1 MIFFGIVAF
10 DDPSSCINHFF
21 HFLVPC
27 QVIDQFKNSM
37 STIHPH
43 RYKEPGPYVEIFE
56 RVISDLWKIYQ
67 HVLNGSEWCLVLPG
81 LFEKRDKVPA
91 KAMPVRPGAHGDGQG
106 GSSLLPDAG
115 QGGSSLLP
123 DAGQSGSLFLA
134 DAGQKR
140 PVENYG
146 WASRPPSSDEDSSE
160 ISPKIQKVLPP
171 PIGAKQS
178 GGKAL
183 PIGGKQMP
191 VRDAWADVVDSS
203 VPAATLPGR
212 TSTAPVPPPAKRWN
226 AVEGSAEFGD
236 IAMPKDHPVAKTNW
250 GPKQPSNPPKW
261 WGPRSPSYPPPK
273 AASSV
278 PAEPKNRWS
287 RRLPFLVLPDQRA
300 TMEEQSEPV
309 ASRTRSRENVPPPPP
324 PPPPPMNDAAARASS
339 STDPTP
345 DEAASDPPTPPKLS
359 QVPKVLLED
368 QIEYEKYKQYVKGIV
383 EKWLT
388 GKEERLR
395 AKNNPKFKQNGLT
408 NFLLMVAISSF
419 LEVAKDAALDVYKK
433 LYGHLDDWHCH
444 HMYERIDGLTMN
456 NFCKHG
462 KQGMVWAFLESI
474 GVKNFEPEEPADI
487 DGWKTWLSAS
497 QLFKLM
503 EWCFDT
509 FWRDHVVLK
518 EHKRVQLHEHVK
530 LYYWW
535 YLHIFAVN
543 SELNHMPQPYP
554 SGWTWEGYMK
564 RHKAKL
570 TELAVQTFR
579 QKICNAESL
588 AKLHTNLFARK
599 VGAFQQ
605 VGVEFDQHGMPS
617 KDYVLENVLDEE
629 EKEEWERW

>member
-10 DDPSSCINHFF
+10 DDPSSCINPFF

-81 LFEKRDKVPA
+81 LFDKRDKVPA
-91 KAMPVRPGAHGDGQG
+91 KAMPVDLELMVMDKADRRSYLMLDKAVRRSYLMLDKA
-106 GSSLLPDAG
+106 DCC
-115 QGGSSLLP
+115 
-123 DAGQSGSLFLA
+123 FLA

-140 PVENYG
+140 PAENYG

-236 IAMPKDHPVAKTNW
+236 IAMPKDHPVAKTT

-309 ASRTRSRENVPPPPP
+309 ASRTRSRENVPPPP
-324 PPPPPMNDAAARASS
+324 
-339 STDPTP
+339 
-345 DEAASDPPTPPKLS
+345 L
-359 QVPKVLLED
+359 
-368 QIEYEKYKQYVKGIV
+368 
-383 EKWLT
+383 
-388 GKEERLR
+388 
-395 AKNNPKFKQNGLT
+395 
-408 NFLLMVAISSF
+408 
-419 LEVAKDAALDVYKK
+419 
-433 LYGHLDDWHCH
+433 H
-444 HMYERIDGLTMN
+444 H
-456 NFCKHG
+456 
-462 KQGMVWAFLESI
+462 Q
-474 GVKNFEPEEPADI
+474 
-487 DGWKTWLSAS
+487 
-497 QLFKLM
+497 
-503 EWCFDT
+503 
-509 FWRDHVVLK
+509 
-518 EHKRVQLHEHVK
+518 
-530 LYYWW
+530 
-535 YLHIFAVN
+535 
-543 SELNHMPQPYP
+543 
-554 SGWTWEGYMK
+554 
-564 RHKAKL
+564 
-570 TELAVQTFR
+570 
-579 QKICNAESL
+579 
-588 AKLHTNLFARK
+588 
-599 VGAFQQ
+599 
-605 VGVEFDQHGMPS
+605 
-617 KDYVLENVLDEE
+617 
-629 EKEEWERW
+629 